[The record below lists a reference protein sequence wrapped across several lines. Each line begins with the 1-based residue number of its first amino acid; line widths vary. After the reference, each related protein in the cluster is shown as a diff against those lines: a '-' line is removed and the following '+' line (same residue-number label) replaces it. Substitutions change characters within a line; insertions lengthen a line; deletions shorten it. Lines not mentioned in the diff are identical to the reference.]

1 MSTENPSFLHRMM
14 LAREEFKLPEA
25 LERLLAVDD
34 REVSW
39 ELLAPRHLENI
50 TYLRPQTYEQY
61 RAMLPDGL
69 AGGFSEEQF
78 AVYQELLSQADRY
91 LTAHHPRK

>member
-1 MSTENPSFLHRMM
+1 MTTENSSFLRRMM
-14 LAREEFKLPEA
+14 LAKSAELPKVIEH
-25 LERLLAVDD
+25 LFAVDD

-39 ELLAPRHLENI
+39 ELLGQRHLENI